1 MSRTASSGAADF
13 VHGIEWLEDW
23 LSASTTSSLLHSI
36 SRRAHHATGALRACV
51 LLASGSDVERALALE
66 SGVGGLTPQ
75 DIATAVPLLQDAL
88 KAGGE
93 VERSCPPVALCV
105 PWPTRDGIAG
115 ALYVDTPAHGK
126 FNDAQRST
134 LLWLSTL
141 AGLALRLH
149 RKFEARPTPTAE
161 RAAALDA
168 ELAELRRLAR
178 RHGEPTLAGLV
189 GESAPMRATRRQIE
203 RAASSSR
210 PALIVA
216 PRGSGRRAA
225 ARALHLAS
233 PRASR
238 PFVATTAHDGVGGV
252 TLRELVGTPAAPGL
266 LEQAHGGTLYID
278 EIGSLPADAQATLHL
293 VLTERTLVR
302 PEGKLEL
309 DIVLVGAS
317 ASDLEQEA
325 LVGTFE
331 RRLHALMEGQRVL
344 LAPLASRRD
353 DIPALV
359 EHFLRRRAAL
369 GEPARTASPE
379 VIATLARRPWPGHVS
394 ELFEELAH
402 LCAASP
408 ANLVDASLVRPPGA
422 NSVGAPSTVAIKPLE
437 TLEREAILQALE
449 VTGNDKRK
457 AAELLGISRAKVYQ
471 RLKVWGLI

>member
-1 MSRTASSGAADF
+1 MSRTASSNAAD
-13 VHGIEWLEDW
+13 VLHGIEWLEEW
-23 LSASTTSSLLHSI
+23 LAADTKAALLRAI
-36 SRRAHHATGALRACV
+36 AKRAHHAVGGARACV
-51 LLASGSDVERALALE
+51 LLASGADVERGLALE

-75 DIATAVPLLQDAL
+75 DIAATLPLLQEAVTSGRE
-88 KAGGE
+88 A
-93 VERSCPPVALCV
+93 ERTCPPLALCA
-105 PWPTRDGIAG
+105 PWSARDGAVG
-115 ALYVDTPAHGK
+115 ALYVDTPHNGQ
-126 FNDAQRST
+126 FTDLQRAALHT
-134 LLWLSTL
+134 LSAF

-149 RKFEARPTPTAE
+149 RRFGARAPSAAE
-161 RAAALDA
+161 RGAALDA
-168 ELAELRRLAR
+168 ELHELRRLAR
-178 RHGEPTLAGLV
+178 RLGEPTLAGLV

-203 RAASSSR
+203 RAASSGR

-225 ARALHLAS
+225 ARALHQSSA
-233 PRASR
+233 RAHR

-252 TLRELVGTPAAPGL
+252 TLGELVGSAQAPGL
-266 LEQAHGGTLYID
+266 LEQAHGGTLYVD
-278 EIGSLPADAQATLHL
+278 EIGSLPAEAQATLL
-293 VLTERTLVR
+293 AVLTDRTLVR
-302 PEGKLEL
+302 AEATLAV
-309 DIVLVGAS
+309 DITLVGAS

-325 LVGTFE
+325 LVGSFE

-344 LAPLASRRD
+344 LAPLSSRRD

-369 GEPARTASPE
+369 GEPLRTASPE
-379 VIATLARRPWPGHVS
+379 VIATLARRAWPGHVS

-402 LCAASP
+402 LCAAS
-408 ANLVDASLVRPPGA
+408 AGNLVDASLVRPPGA
-422 NSVGAPSTVAIKPLE
+422 NSVSAPSTLAVKPLE

>member
-1 MSRTASSGAADF
+1 MSRTASAGAADF
-13 VHGIEWLEDW
+13 LHGIEWLEDW
-23 LSASTTSSLLHSI
+23 LSASSTSSLLHAI
-36 SRRAHHATGALRACV
+36 SRRAHHSTGAVRACV
-51 LLASGSDVERALALE
+51 LLASGTDVERALALE

-75 DIATAVPLLQDAL
+75 DVSTAVPLLHDAL
-88 KAGGE
+88 KSGRE
-93 VERSCPPVALCV
+93 VERDCPPLALCV
-105 PWPTRDGIAG
+105 PWPARDGLAG
-115 ALYVDTPAHGK
+115 ALYVDTPTHGK

-149 RKFEARPTPTAE
+149 HKVGVRNAPAAE
-161 RAAALDA
+161 RIAALDA

-203 RAASSSR
+203 RAASSGR

-225 ARALHLAS
+225 ARALHEAS
-233 PRASR
+233 PRSTR

-252 TLRELVGTPAAPGL
+252 TLRELVGSADALGL
-266 LEQAHGGTLYID
+266 LEQANGGTLYID
-278 EIGSLPADAQATLHL
+278 EIGSLPADAQAALL
-293 VLTERTLVR
+293 AVLTEGALAR
-302 PEGKLEL
+302 PDSKLEL
-309 DIVLVGAS
+309 DVALIGAS

-325 LVGTFE
+325 LVGSFE

-344 LAPLASRRD
+344 LAPLGSRRD

-359 EHFLRRRAAL
+359 AHFLRRRAAL
-369 GEPARTASPE
+369 GEPARTASAE
-379 VIATLARRPWPGHVS
+379 VIATLARRAWPGHVS

-408 ANLVDASLVRPPGA
+408 GNLVDPSLIRPPGA
-422 NSVGAPSTVAIKPLE
+422 TSVSAPSTLAVKPLE